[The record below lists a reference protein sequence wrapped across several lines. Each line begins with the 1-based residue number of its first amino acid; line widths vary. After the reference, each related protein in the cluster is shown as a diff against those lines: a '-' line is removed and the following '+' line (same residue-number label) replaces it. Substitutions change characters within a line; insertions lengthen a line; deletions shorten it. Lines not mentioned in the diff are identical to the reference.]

1 MNVYT
6 LMNCPEC
13 DSSIVEKK
21 HRPERRMGQHGTYYV
36 DVYICEM
43 CNCVFYE
50 NGFTKDRLDERKTR
64 RLRGIGI

>member
-1 MNVYT
+1 ME
-6 LMNCPEC
+6 CPEC
-13 DSSIVEKK
+13 NSSIVEKK

-50 NGFTKDRLDERKTR
+50 NGFIKNRVDEIKHHREHG
-64 RLRGIGI
+64 GI